1 MNRPLLLLAAGI
13 LAAGCTRGA
22 KPVAKAAPEQQP
34 AVEFTHEAHVAAE
47 LDCTTC
53 HEGIDKATRLEPA
66 RHVKVSC
73 GDCHDD
79 DRKSFVVPTRVKPV
93 RFTFS
98 HAAHLP
104 KVKGKCATCHKAL
117 PEMGDKE
124 IKAPPMAAC
133 TSCHKHQL
141 DFQQARCTPCHTDLK
156 GMKPESAFAHGGDWL
171 RAHGRYASP
180 SAESCAACHDQT
192 YCSACHSAQTA
203 PARPSVIFPEEVKR
217 EFIHR
222 GDYVSRHMIE
232 ASANPASCRKC
243 HGSPFCESCHTQQ
256 NLTLKNVDPRGVHPA
271 GWANAKASG
280 HFHGDAARR
289 DIVSCA
295 GCHDNGAAAICVA
308 CHQVGGFVGKS
319 PHPKSFLSKHDAED
333 RRSNAMC
340 AACHHGQ

>member
-1 MNRPLLLLAAGI
+1 MNRLLVLVAAGL
-13 LAAGCTRGA
+13 LAAGCTKGA
-22 KPVAKAAPEQQP
+22 AKAVTAAAPEQP
-34 AVEFTHEAHVAAE
+34 AVDFTHEPHVAAQ
-47 LDCTTC
+47 LACTDC
-53 HEGIDKATRLEPA
+53 HEGIDKATRLEA
-66 RHVKVSC
+66 GVRHVKVAC

-79 DRKSFVVPTRVKPV
+79 DRKDFKVPARVKPV

-98 HAAHLP
+98 HANHLP
-104 KVKGKCATCHKAL
+104 KVKDCSACHKAL

-124 IKAPPMAAC
+124 IKSPPMAAC

-156 GMKPESAFAHGGDWL
+156 GWKPESAFAHTGDWL

-192 YCSACHSAQTA
+192 YCSDCHSAQTA
-203 PARPSVIFPEEVKR
+203 PARPSIVFPEAVKR

-232 ASANPASCRKC
+232 AGANPASCRKC
-243 HGSPFCESCHTQQ
+243 HGSPFCDSCHTQQ
-256 NLTLKNVDPRGVHPA
+256 NLTLKTLDPRNVHPA
-271 GWANAKASG
+271 GWANDKSSG

-289 DIVSCA
+289 DVVSCA

-319 PHPKSFLSKHDAED
+319 PHPKSFARKHDQGD
-333 RRSNAMC
+333 ISGNAMC
-340 AACHHGQ
+340 RACHH